1 MWKESVKCDVSMTI
15 RTIVVPMPMTSLRAS
30 KEPHHIDRAASWAG
44 KTSYRIYFVLQ
55 PYGTAVPNS
64 LIQNSSCCLRSGVLR
79 LGLLVG
85 WYIFS
90 SILTLKDKIE

>member
-1 MWKESVKCDVSMTI
+1 MKI
-15 RTIVVPMPMTSLRAS
+15 RTIVVPMPMTSLTSLRAA
-30 KEPHHIDRAASWAG
+30 KEPHYIDRAASWAG
-44 KTSYRIYFVLQ
+44 KVFYRIYFVIAT
-55 PYGTAVPNS
+55 YGAAVRNS

-90 SILTLKDKIE
+90 CNLTL